1 VPENENIIIKTTYI
15 TKRDVGTLVAYH
27 WVFLSYTPHP
37 HTLLLKIIF
46 PFYYVLVKSC
56 NHISYHKHISYITIT
71 QHSIAMAQTMLLM
84 SSVSSTYSVEL
95 KKDPL
100 LQLQCQRLRSR
111 ISNVSFNPL
120 SSNSKCL
127 SSRTFTTLA
136 LFKSKTK
143 APAKVVY
150 IYSFSIFIFLI
161 SNKQFLY
168 NLKLIWLIWW
178 DIFRL

>member
-1 VPENENIIIKTTYI
+1 LSISFIHTTSTHLIIKDNI
-15 TKRDVGTLVAYH
+15 
-27 WVFLSYTPHP
+27 SI
-37 HTLLLKIIF
+37 LLCFSKILQSHFI
-46 PFYYVLVKSC
+46 PQTHLI
-56 NHISYHKHISYITIT
+56 HTIT

-168 NLKLIWLIWW
+168 NLKLI
-178 DIFRL
+178 